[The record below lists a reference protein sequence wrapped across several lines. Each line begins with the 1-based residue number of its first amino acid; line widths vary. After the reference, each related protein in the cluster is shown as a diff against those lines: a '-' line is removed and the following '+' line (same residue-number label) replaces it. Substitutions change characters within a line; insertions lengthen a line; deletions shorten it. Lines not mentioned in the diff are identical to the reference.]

1 MDDRTEEKNIFETL
15 KNIRIQKGI
24 SLESISD
31 RYKIQLKYL
40 KAIEKGDMLQVPEV
54 YDKLFF
60 RSYLKALEVEEK
72 EYFEEFLSLRKSIR
86 VDKTTTIIKIPHI
99 QVSPDKSIFS
109 YKNLFVI
116 LPIVLIVL
124 LIGILLMNTEIISPS
139 SDGKVQE
146 IDIRNVIQRI
156 EYEAKAKADS
166 LTEIAKHDSVLTLQ
180 ILAVHKTWFR
190 VISDKSDTLEV
201 LLQAG
206 QEVDIRAEKMFEF
219 LIGRADGLRMTLNDS
234 TLKAAGTDGSVV
246 TYMLIDS
253 TGVAQK
259 VLKTNS
265 QSNID
270 KVKNVSI

>member
-86 VDKTTTIIKIPHI
+86 VDKTTTIIKIPYI

-116 LPIVLIVL
+116 LPIFLIVL

-270 KVKNVSI
+270 R